1 MGTRADEYLFLTY
14 TGAVLIGNGFGL
26 TRPALFG
33 SSPFMELSSFA
44 PQRGGLRLDD
54 LICGAGI
61 CCLG

>member
-1 MGTRADEYLFLTY
+1 M
-14 TGAVLIGNGFGL
+14 GNGFDL